1 MNIGP
6 GERLCRAISELAV
19 AANPVVLI
27 RRRRC
32 HGWLQQGTT
41 SAPFSPQARRYTV
54 RVNPK
59 SARVRVLMSARNRRA
74 KVRGDMRALRASCS
88 IGRSSPRF
96 CSLSSVSSAISAISA
111 KESAQTTLAGSLDG
125 LRLAAVALGRHH
137 HSTGDDVGHRG
148 SAILAT
154 DPSSLYA

>member
-1 MNIGP
+1 M
-6 GERLCRAISELAV
+6 SWLA
-19 AANPVVLI
+19 AAGHHV
-27 RRRRC
+27 
-32 HGWLQQGTT
+32 GT
-41 SAPFSPQARRYTV
+41 FSPQARRYTV

-96 CSLSSVSSAISAISA
+96 CSLRSVSSESSVSSAISA
-111 KESAQTTLAGSLDG
+111 KESAQTTVAGSLDG

-154 DPSSLYA
+154 DPGSLYA